1 MPGKGNEKTI
11 IVCMESR
18 HLYNEIYI
26 LLYLFVPNFTYKS
39 EVALKNDKRT
49 SPSIKIHTIEM
60 IMNGIIF
67 RN

>member
-1 MPGKGNEKTI
+1 MPGKGIEKTI
-11 IVCMESR
+11 ILCMKSR
-18 HLYNEIYI
+18 RSYNAIYI
-26 LLYLFVPNFTYKS
+26 LLCLFAPNFTCKS
-39 EVALKNDKRT
+39 EIALKNDKRT